1 MATSKTRI
9 ELIVEAEVKKAI
21 DDLNKTEKEIDDLAK
36 SGEKAGGL
44 FGGMGKVLAGAFSAA
59 ALLQIG
65 RTAFDLAK
73 LGAEAED
80 VGRAFQRIPQSAEL
94 LVDLRGAV
102 RSTVPDLEL
111 MRGALQG
118 IDLGASNEQL
128 KTFAEFARLEG
139 VRKGAD
145 TLTIFQNILGG
156 VFRGSTELLDNF
168 GFSLGQVNAKIEE
181 LARASGTSAEKL
193 GAVERRALLA
203 EAVMGLMRE
212 RMSEVG
218 EVTTTASE
226 RIRANAAEW
235 DNLKV
240 RVGRFLADAGQGVT
254 DFFTSAL
261 GGLNSLLD
269 DIGVGGAERI
279 RELSRTFVNN
289 REAITRTTAEIDRLA
304 ARYEELSRDDIQPT
318 REEQE
323 ELNRVI
329 ARLAE
334 IAPGTARE
342 INEYGQV
349 LDVNIGS
356 VRAFAEAQRQLLKI
370 QEVKTFERIREGIQ
384 GNIESFDEATEQ
396 LQRIDRQILELS
408 QKKPDDLVPSIS
420 ARPGPAGE
428 AVLETYT
435 TARERI
441 TLLQE
446 SVQNIT
452 GELRTSSAEFDN
464 LTFALSNFVDLSRA
478 TPQSLS
484 AELQISEQQ
493 AGKLIER
500 FQELSQVPPLAKV
513 EIATQVD
520 EVKANQAKE
529 AEIKRQQEIAR
540 QVRKLRVDELVLSA
554 STEFQ
559 ARIIALEEQYKMEQ
573 EQFQG
578 NAEALEQLERVYV
591 LRRREIQ
598 QEIVDF
604 NVAIL
609 EERVRR
615 EDEILLQQLEREE
628 ELRLEKIEKEKEM
641 LEQRVQVYRGVA
653 TQIEGSMARFAASIA
668 SGAVKASDAWE
679 QFFQD
684 LKRAIIE
691 FLASQAAKQFLKF
704 IGNVVGGAIG
714 VPGLGNLLFAQQGAY
729 IRGSAAGQAVI
740 VGERNTDE
748 VILPV
753 KKIPAFLAGEYKLP
767 GGYSIADIPLPQPG
781 AGLGGMGGGSSFE
794 RLVEREVPIM
804 GKIQVETVAPEL
816 ARVREYYVRLN
827 REVNIP
833 DRDMVDTLL
842 RAGKS
847 EFD

>member
-21 DDLNKTEKEIDDLAK
+21 DNLNKTEKEIDDLAK

-44 FGGMGKVLAGAFSAA
+44 FGGMGKVLAGAFSVA

-80 VGRAFQRIPQSAEL
+80 VGRAFQRIPQSTEL
-94 LVDLRGAV
+94 LVDLRQGVQA
-102 RSTVPDLEL
+102 TVPDLEL
-111 MRGALQG
+111 MRGAIQG
-118 IDLGASNEQL
+118 IDLGATNEQL
-128 KTFAEFARLEG
+128 KTFAEFARLES
-139 VRKGAD
+139 VRKGVD

-168 GFSLGQVNAKIEE
+168 GLSLGQVNAKIEE

-193 GAVERRALLA
+193 SAVERRALLA
-203 EAVMGLMRE
+203 EAVMGLMRD

-235 DNLKV
+235 ENLKV
-240 RVGRFLADAGQGVT
+240 RVGRFLSETGEGLTGAFGSIISVANDFIDIIEDENQKINQQRYEFNGLINELIRYNEKARLST
-254 DFFTSAL
+254 DETERRKEIIRI
-261 GGLNSLLD
+261 LNAEYPDYIKNINLEKTKNTELKTILEKVNDELELRIAIRASEEQVAENLTK
-269 DIGVGGAERI
+269 VVKAERDLQTAI
-279 RELSRTFVNN
+279 REQ
-289 REAITRTTAEIDRLA
+289 AKAK
-304 ARYEELSRDDIQPT
+304 
-318 REEQE
+318 
-323 ELNRVI
+323 
-329 ARLAE
+329 E
-334 IAPGTARE
+334 IAATASRKFIDE
-342 INEYGQV
+342 ESGIEPIINMQ
-349 LDVNIGS
+349 
-356 VRAFAEAQRQLLKI
+356 
-370 QEVKTFERIREGIQ
+370 KT
-384 GNIESFDEATEQ
+384 
-396 LQRIDRQILELS
+396 
-408 QKKPDDLVPSIS
+408 
-420 ARPGPAGE
+420 
-428 AVLETYT
+428 AVLEFLESVGRKGNLTENV
-435 TARERI
+435 TANQLNRELQL
-441 TLLQE
+441 TQE
-446 SVQNIT
+446 SYLFRAQLLDQDVVKFQETRDQQLKIYQQFLN
-452 GELRTSSAEFDN
+452 ELKT
-464 LTFALSNFVDLSRA
+464 LSLR
-478 TPQSLS
+478 
-484 AELQISEQQ
+484 Q
-493 AGKLIER
+493 AGIGGEGGTGGGNGGKK
-500 FQELSQVPPLAKV
+500 EL
-513 EIATQVD
+513 TD
-520 EVKANQAKE
+520 EEK
-529 AEIKRQQEIAR
+529 KRQQEIAQ
-540 QVRKLRVDELVLSA
+540 QVRKLRVEELVLSA

-559 ARIIALEEQYKMEQ
+559 ARMIALEEQYKLEQ

-609 EERVRR
+609 EERVRQ
-615 EDEILLQQLEREE
+615 EDEILLQQIEREE
-628 ELRLEKIEKEKEM
+628 KQRQEKIEKERQM

-653 TQIEGSMARFAASIA
+653 TQIEGSMARFASSIP
-668 SGAVKASDAWE
+668 SGAVKAAAAWE
-679 QFFQD
+679 QFFHD
-684 LKRAIIE
+684 LKRAINE
-691 FLASQAAKQFLKF
+691 FLASRAAKQFLKF
-704 IGNVVGGAIG
+704 IGNVVGGAVG

-767 GGYSIADIPLPQPG
+767 GGYSIADIPLPGPG
-781 AGLGGMGGGSSFE
+781 AGLGGMGGGGSLE
-794 RLVEREVPIM
+794 RLVEKEVAIM
-804 GKIQVETVAPEL
+804 GKIQVEAVAPEL
-816 ARVREYYVRLN
+816 VRVREYHVRIN

-833 DRDMVDTLL
+833 DRDMVETLL